1 MTEEDSFDELINRA
15 IDEAINRFESSDEEI
30 KKRKPKPFRYITDQ
44 EEIKKELDVS
54 NRKTVMKGP
63 NEPKI
68 IDNDWQILSLGDNET
83 IENVVRRHIVSSKFK

>member
-1 MTEEDSFDELINRA
+1 MTEEDSFDELIDRA
-15 IDEAINRFESSDEEI
+15 IDEAINRSESSDEEI
-30 KKRKPKPFRYITDQ
+30 KKRKPKPFRYIIDQ

-54 NRKTVMKGP
+54 NQKTVMKGP
-63 NEPKI
+63 NNPKI

>member
-1 MTEEDSFDELINRA
+1 MTEEDSFDELIDRA
-15 IDEAINRFESSDEEI
+15 IDEAINRSESSDEEI
-30 KKRKPKPFRYITDQ
+30 KKRKPKPFRYITEQ
-44 EEIKKELDVS
+44 GEIKKELDVS
-54 NRKTVMKGP
+54 NRKTVMKNP